1 MTSRKAV
8 MLMILAAL
16 MASLLGCG
24 EAVTKIDS
32 MSKEYLSKETNVH
45 DDSAVKETAVSL
57 DKRYSRRCV

>member
-24 EAVTKIDS
+24 EEVTKIDS
-32 MSKEYLSKETNVH
+32 MSKEYMP
-45 DDSAVKETAVSL
+45 
-57 DKRYSRRCV
+57 